1 MKKFLKLSLL
11 SLAVMIAG
19 SAFAQNKALVRVAH
33 LSPDAPNV
41 DVWVGGNRVLEDVP
55 FKAVSRFLEVDAGQ
69 YRVQVTPAGAETPV
83 VIDANI
89 NVEANKAYTIAATGL
104 LSANDL
110 KPIVLVDDRTGEAQ
124 KAKIRFAHTS
134 PDAPAVDIAVKNG
147 PVVFGNVSFRE
158 SAGYASVD
166 PGVYDL
172 EVRLAG
178 TSTVALAVNGVKLE
192 ANTNYTVFAAGLA
205 GNGTLSALPV
215 IDFGVTQIRAAHLS
229 PDAPNVDI
237 WINGARTLENVP
249 YQAISDYLKLTAGA
263 YRIQVSPAGA
273 NSPIVIDAT
282 VDFEANK
289 AYTVAAT
296 GLLSAGDLQP
306 IVLIDDRSP
315 EAQKAKIRF
324 VHTSADAPA
333 VDIALKYGPV
343 LFSNISFRQASNYL
357 SVGAGSYDLEVRVA
371 GTATVALSLDD
382 VTLAAGTNYSV
393 FAIGQLSNNTL
404 SALPA
409 VDYGM
414 TQVRV
419 GHLSPDAPAVDIWV
433 NGERAL
439 QNVGYPAI
447 SDYLDLVAGSYRI
460 QVTPAG
466 ANSPIVIDAT
476 VAFEANR
483 AYTVAATGLLGAND
497 LKPLVLV
504 DDRDTES
511 GKAKVRFVHTSPDA
525 PAVDIA
531 VKNGPTLFS
540 NVSFRQSSDYLS
552 VNPGA
557 YDIEVRVAG
566 TNTVALTAPNVTLGS
581 NTNLSVFA
589 IGLAGAGSLAALT
602 AVDSRGGNPATFQL
616 RVAHLSPDA
625 PNVDIWID
633 GNRVLTDVPYLAVSD
648 YLNLPEGE
656 HRIQV
661 SPAGATQPIVID
673 ATVNF
678 TGGKAYTVAAT
689 GLLGANDLHPVVLE
703 DDRVPD
709 AQNAKLRFVHT
720 GADAPAVDIAVKNG
734 PVLFSNIAFRSFG
747 NYVAAPAGSYNL
759 EVRVAGTNTVALELT
774 GVALQ
779 NGKNYTVFATGL
791 LSNGTLGALP
801 VNDQFVTTALND
813 RLSAIPKQFELLQ
826 NYPNPFNP
834 ETKISYVL
842 PNQSRVK
849 LTVYD
854 ILGKEIARLVDGVQP
869 EGSYAVLWN
878 GRDANGMP
886 AKTGVYFYRLE
897 AENFKQT
904 RKMTLIK

>member
-1 MKKFLKLSLL
+1 MNKMMKLSLL
-11 SLAVMIAG
+11 SLAVLI
-19 SAFAQNKALVRVAH
+19 SSTAFAQNKALIRVAH

-41 DVWVGGNRVLEDVP
+41 DVWVDGSRVLENVP
-55 FKAVSRFLEVDAGQ
+55 FKAVSRFLEVEAGQ
-69 YRVQVTPAGAETPV
+69 YRVQVTPAGAQTPV
-83 VIDANI
+83 VIDASVS
-89 NVEANKAYTIAATGL
+89 VEAGKAYTVAATGL
-104 LSANDL
+104 LAANDL
-110 KPIVLVDDRTGEAQ
+110 KPFVLVDDRTGDVQ

-147 PVVFGNVSFRE
+147 PVIFSNVLFRQ
-158 SAGYASVD
+158 SADYVSVD
-166 PGVYDL
+166 AGVYNL

-178 TSTVALAVNGVKLE
+178 TTTVALAVNGVKVQ
-192 ANTNYTVFAAGLA
+192 ANTNYTVYAAGLA

-215 IDFGVTQIRAAHLS
+215 TDFGITQVRAAHLS

-237 WINGARTLENVP
+237 WVNGSRTLENVP
-249 YQAISDYLKLTAGA
+249 YKAISDYLKLTAGA
-263 YRIQVSPAGA
+263 YRIQVTPAGA
-273 NSPIVIDAT
+273 SSPIVIDAT

-315 EAQKAKIRF
+315 DAQKARIRF

-333 VDIALKYGPV
+333 VDIALKNGPV
-343 LFSNISFRQASNYL
+343 LFSNVSFRQASDYL
-357 SVGAGSYDLEVRVA
+357 SVDAGSYDLEVRVA
-371 GTATVALSLDD
+371 GSATVALSLDD
-382 VTLAAGTNYSV
+382 VALAANTNYSV

-404 SALPA
+404 GALPA

-433 NGERAL
+433 NGQRAL
-439 QNVGYPAI
+439 QNVTYPTI

-476 VAFEANR
+476 ASFQANR

-504 DDRDTES
+504 DDRDSEN

-540 NVSFRQSSDYLS
+540 NVSFRQSSNYLS

-566 TNTVALTAPNVTLGS
+566 TSAVALTVPNVTLGS
-581 NTNLSVFA
+581 NNNLSVFA
-589 IGLAGAGSLAALT
+589 IGLAGNGSLDALA
-602 AVDSRGGNPATFQL
+602 AVDSRGGNQGTFQL

-633 GNRVLTDVPYLAVSD
+633 GNLVLTNVPYLAVSD
-648 YLNLPEGE
+648 YLNLPAGD

-678 TGGKAYTVAAT
+678 AGGKAYTVAAT
-689 GLLGANDLHPVVLE
+689 GLLSANNLQPVVLE

-709 AQNAKLRFVHT
+709 AQRAKVRFVHT

-734 PVLFSNIAFRSFG
+734 PVLFSNVAFRSFG
-747 NYVAAPAGSYNL
+747 GYAAVTAGSYDL
-759 EVRVAGTNTVALELT
+759 EVRVAGTSTVALELA

-791 LSNGTLGALP
+791 LSNGTLGALT
-801 VNDQFVTTALND
+801 VNDQFVITGLND
-813 RLSAIPKQFELLQ
+813 RPTAVPKQFELLQ

-849 LTVYD
+849 LTVFD
-854 ILGKEIARLVDGVQP
+854 ILGKEIARLVDGVQSQ
-869 EGSYAVLWN
+869 GSYAVAWN
-878 GRDANGMP
+878 GRDSNGVP
-886 AKTGVYFYRLE
+886 AKTGIYFYRLE
-897 AENFKQT
+897 AESFKQT